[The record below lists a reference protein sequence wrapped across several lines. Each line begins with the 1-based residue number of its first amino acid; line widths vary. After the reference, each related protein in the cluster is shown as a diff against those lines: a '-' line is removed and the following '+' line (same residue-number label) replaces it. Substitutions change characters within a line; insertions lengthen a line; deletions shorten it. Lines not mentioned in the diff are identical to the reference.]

1 MVGVP
6 KGHNGNVNYARSQE
20 RRGAIECG
28 LAAVLFGVTV
38 PLAARVADDVNAP
51 TLAGLLY
58 VGAALAVFPFAL
70 RGGSVAGVV
79 RRGGRSLVVAVAAG
93 GFLGP
98 LLLAAGLSRTPGATA
113 SLLLNFEL
121 VATVVLAAMFF
132 GEHIGRRIATGSA
145 LVAVAGV
152 TLGWSGAP
160 ELRLGAVLIV
170 GACICWGLDNCVT
183 AELDTIAPHQITLAK
198 GAVAGTTNLLV
209 GIAIA
214 GALPPMGIALGIL
227 ALGAVGYGA
236 SITLWVRGAHHLGA
250 ARGQLIFSTAPFV
263 GALIAWS
270 VLGEAIEPNQLVAMV
285 LALGGVSLV
294 LRSGHEHEHRHLPV
308 KHSHEHEHDV
318 HHQHH
323 HPPVPVRHTHQ
334 HLHEPLVHAHPHV
347 PDLHH
352 RHAHGAAFGYPST
365 SVAPIVSEEDPR

>member
-1 MVGVP
+1 VDE
-6 KGHNGNVNYARSQE
+6 ARPQE

-51 TLAGLLY
+51 LLAGLLY
-58 VGAALAVFPFAL
+58 VGAALAVLPFAVQ
-70 RGGSVAGVV
+70 GGSAVGVV

-121 VATVVLAAMFF
+121 VATVALAAMFF
-132 GEHIGRRIATGSA
+132 GEHIGRRIAMGSA
-145 LVAVAGV
+145 LVAVAGI

-160 ELRLGAVLIV
+160 DLRLGAVLVV
-170 GACICWGLDNCVT
+170 GACICWGVDNCVT
-183 AELDTIAPHQITLAK
+183 ADLDTIAPHEITLTK
-198 GAVAGTTNLLV
+198 GAVAGTTNLLL

-214 GALPPMGIALGIL
+214 GALPPMGIALGVL

-236 SITLWVRGAHHLGA
+236 SITLWVRGAQRLGA
-250 ARGQLIFSTAPFV
+250 ARGQLIFSAAPFV
-263 GALIAWS
+263 GALVAWS
-270 VLGEAIEPNQLVAMV
+270 LLGEPVEPNQVIALI

-294 LRSGHEHEHRHLPV
+294 VGSGHEHEHRHAPME
-308 KHSHEHEHDV
+308 HTHEHEHDS

-323 HPPVPVRHTHQ
+323 RPPQSGVRHTHS
-334 HLHEPLVHAHPHV
+334 HRHEPLVHAHPHV

-352 RHAHGAAFGYPST
+352 RHEHG
-365 SVAPIVSEEDPR
+365 DP

>member
-1 MVGVP
+1 
-6 KGHNGNVNYARSQE
+6 
-20 RRGAIECG
+20 
-28 LAAVLFGVTV
+28 
-38 PLAARVADDVNAP
+38 
-51 TLAGLLY
+51 
-58 VGAALAVFPFAL
+58 
-70 RGGSVAGVV
+70 
-79 RRGGRSLVVAVAAG
+79 LVVAVAAG

-98 LLLAAGLSRTPGATA
+98 LLLAAGLGRTPGATA

-132 GEHIGRRIATGSA
+132 GEHIGRRVAMGSGF
-145 LVAVAGV
+145 VAVAGI

-160 ELRLGAVLIV
+160 ELRLGAVLVV

-183 AELDTIAPHQITLAK
+183 ADLDSIAPHEITLTK
-198 GAVAGTTNLLV
+198 GVVAGTTNLLL

-214 GALPPMGIALGIL
+214 GALPPMGIALGAL

-250 ARGQLIFSTAPFV
+250 ARGQLIFSAAPFV
-263 GALIAWS
+263 GALVAWS
-270 VLGEAIEPNQLVAMV
+270 LLGEPVEPDQLVAMV

-294 LRSGHEHEHRHLPV
+294 LGSGHEHEHRHLPME
-308 KHSHEHEHDV
+308 HSHEHEHDA

-323 HPPVPVRHTHQ
+323 DPPQRVRHTHR
-334 HLHEPLVHAHPHV
+334 HLHGPLVHAHPHV

-352 RHAHGAAFGYPST
+352 RHEH
-365 SVAPIVSEEDPR
+365 RN

>member
-1 MVGVP
+1 MDE
-6 KGHNGNVNYARSQE
+6 ASSQV

-28 LAAVLFGVTV
+28 LAAVLFGATV
-38 PLAARVADDVNAP
+38 PLAARVADEVNAP

-58 VGAALAVFPFAL
+58 VGAALAVLPFAL
-70 RGGSVAGVV
+70 RGGSVSGVV

-113 SLLLNFEL
+113 SLLLNSEL
-121 VATVVLAAMFF
+121 VATVLLAAVFF
-132 GEHIGRRIATGSA
+132 GEHIGRRIAIGSA
-145 LVAVAGV
+145 LVAVAGI

-160 ELRLGAVLIV
+160 ELRLGAVLV
-170 GACICWGLDNCVT
+170 VAACICWGLDNCVT
-183 AELDTIAPHQITLAK
+183 ADLDTIAPHEITLTK
-198 GAVAGTTNLLV
+198 GAVAGTTNLLF

-214 GALPPMGIALGIL
+214 SALPPMGVAAGIL

-250 ARGQLIFSTAPFV
+250 ARGQLIFSAAPFV
-263 GALIAWS
+263 GALVAWS
-270 VLGEAIEPNQLVAMV
+270 VLGEPVELNQVIALT
-285 LALGGVSLV
+285 LALCGVSLV
-294 LRSGHEHEHRHLPV
+294 LGSDHVHQHSHAPME
-308 KHSHEHEHDV
+308 HSHEHEHDA

-323 HPPVPVRHTHQ
+323 HPPQHVRHTHR

-352 RHAHGAAFGYPST
+352 RHEHR
-365 SVAPIVSEEDPR
+365 E